1 MAGGILTEIAGGFT
15 VFGSGFN
22 PGQEVQ
28 PVLGFTFD
36 HVNGDGSE
44 KQVHL
49 LGSVRFMVNPGDTF
63 FVQSTL
69 DNFVDSR
76 SQQMAAF
83 ADASHTLTM
92 QFTEGDT
99 SLVISA
105 ATPPDASVPEPAAIF
120 LIGTGL
126 AGLAFGKRHLAI
138 LKG

>member
-1 MAGGILTEIAGGFT
+1 VGTRPIQH
-15 VFGSGFN
+15 SFN
-22 PGQEVQ
+22 PQQEVQ
-28 PVLGFTFD
+28 PVLGSTFD

-49 LGSVRFMVNPGDTF
+49 LGDVRFRVNPGDTF

-69 DNFVDSR
+69 DDFVDSR

-99 SLVISA
+99 SLLIPA
-105 ATPPDASVPEPAAIF
+105 ATTAASVPEPAIMF
-120 LIGTGL
+120 LIGIGLIGL
-126 AGLAFGKRHLAI
+126 ALARRRRSRKT
-138 LKG
+138 